1 MIHRLSIVGLGMMG
15 GAIAMGARRTG
26 AASRII
32 GVAHNENTVQN
43 AKQSG
48 VVDEATLDLRL
59 GVSDADLVILCVPVR
74 TILDAAA
81 TVVPACREGTVI
93 TDVGSTKTVIVR
105 EIEAL
110 IARTKAKVFFVGSHP
125 VTGSEKKGFHAA
137 ETVRLDNATC
147 VLTPTPRTDNEAFKK
162 VDEFWKTLGLKTLR
176 LAPEEHDAVLARS
189 SHLPHLLAAVLVDLQ
204 TDRSLEICGPGL
216 RDMTRL
222 AASNPAMWTDIA
234 EQNSSEICKALKELG
249 QDAMRLSEDVEA
261 LAAHGSPGAA
271 AARERLFRFLADAR
285 QRHEKRFETPPKPV
299 KPESDLGEPAT
310 PAEALS
316 PFR

>member
-1 MIHRLSIVGLGMMG
+1 VVHRLSIVGLGMMG
-15 GAIAMGARRTG
+15 GAIAMAARRTG
-26 AASRII
+26 AAARIF
-32 GVAHNENTVQN
+32 GVAHNENAAQH

-48 VVDEATLDLRL
+48 VVEEATLDLRA

-93 TDVGSTKTVIVR
+93 TDIGSTKAVIVR

-125 VTGSEKKGFHAA
+125 VAGSEKKGFGAA
-137 ETVRLDNATC
+137 ETVRLEGASC
-147 VLTPTPRTDNEAFKK
+147 VLTPTPRTDNEAYRK

-189 SHLPHLLAAVLVDLQ
+189 SHLPHLLAAVLIDLQ
-204 TDRSLEICGPGL
+204 SDRSLEISGPGL

-234 EQNSSEICKALKELG
+234 EQNSVEICKALKELG
-249 QDAMRLSEDVEA
+249 QDAMRLAEDVEA
-261 LAAHGSPGAA
+261 LGARGGPGME

-285 QRHEKRFETPPKPV
+285 QRHAERFETPPKAA
-299 KPESDLGEPAT
+299 KPLSDLGEPAP